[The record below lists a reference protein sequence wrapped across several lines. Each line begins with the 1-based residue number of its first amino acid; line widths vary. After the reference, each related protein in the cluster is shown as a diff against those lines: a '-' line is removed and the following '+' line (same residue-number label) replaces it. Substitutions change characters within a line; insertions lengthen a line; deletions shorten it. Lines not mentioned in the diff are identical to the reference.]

1 METIFEKNEQGE
13 QVKVTTL
20 DSGHVIRE
28 LYREPSE
35 TDVRQAEI
43 LAQLG
48 AIDAATDS
56 PRTRRELMLGSA
68 STKAWLQVQDDKAAK
83 LRTQLGRL

>member
-1 METIFEKNEQGE
+1 MRVLFETNEQGE

-35 TDVRQAEI
+35 TDLRRAEI
-43 LAQLG
+43 LAQLD
-48 AIDAATDS
+48 AIDAATDK
-56 PRTRRELMLGSA
+56 PRTRRELLLNNA
-68 STKAWLQVQDDKAAK
+68 AIKAWLQDQDDAAVA
-83 LRTQLGRL
+83 LRMELTKF